1 MRTGMA
7 HARDSAMNI
16 VMAETNNP
24 AWADASAFDLE
35 QECETWD
42 WVRAAGV
49 SPEDLRAALS
59 ESLSLAKAA

>member
-1 MRTGMA
+1 MK
-7 HARDSAMNI
+7 S

-24 AWADASAFDLE
+24 ALADGLAFDLE
-35 QECETWD
+35 QECETWN

-59 ESLSLAKAA
+59 ESRSLAKAP